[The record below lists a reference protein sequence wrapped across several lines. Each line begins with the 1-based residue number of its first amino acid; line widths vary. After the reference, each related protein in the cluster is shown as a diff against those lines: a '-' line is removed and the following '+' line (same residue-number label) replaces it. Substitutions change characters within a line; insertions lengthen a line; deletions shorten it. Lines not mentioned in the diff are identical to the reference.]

1 MNTRSLKFLVLT
13 TSSLSSTKLHFVDTI
28 YKFPQEGASKHSFWC
43 TLFSFG
49 KLFLQTYPNINA
61 NLRRLPFDFE
71 SMDSPWEKEVLAFAK
86 ESPKSFFKG
95 FGTVFVRFRNSPGSI
110 RRLSFMLSVQNCIL
124 KESKSSPYQ
133 ENRG

>member
-1 MNTRSLKFLVLT
+1 MNTRLLKVLVLT
-13 TSSLSSTKLHFVDTI
+13 TGSLSSTKLHFVDTI

-95 FGTVFVRFRNSPGSI
+95 FGTF
-110 RRLSFMLSVQNCIL
+110 L
-124 KESKSSPYQ
+124 
-133 ENRG
+133 